1 MDEELELGHYGRIFK
16 RNWWIFALSIVSMV
30 LFAVLLLPGQRDFY
44 ESRISFRLV
53 PSDGDVGTF
62 NDPVNEET
70 EAIIAKS
77 LGDTVVERMIGTYPE
92 LTLEGWNENL
102 AVSACADTAAL
113 IVTNTCNTQILDFSY
128 RAGSPQKAIDLV
140 ETSAEVYR
148 EARFERASVIRDN
161 TLGQLGSQLED
172 LDLRIQTEEAILQ
185 NNDSDSVEYLLA
197 EIRLRRIE
205 PERLELRSSILQLTS
220 SPLDVGS
227 QLSSASTPE
236 ADSSGIPLPL
246 SVVAGILMGLLLGAL
261 ASVLSDRLDR
271 RVSSAAETEADL
283 GVPVL
288 GDIPRITEGSPAL
301 VTAVSQETEGAE
313 AFRRLAAA
321 ALAPRNGFVVDSIAV
336 TGANENEGRTTAAV
350 NLALAISQSGRNVLL
365 IGADRRNESVDQ
377 LFGLSLEPGLNDFL
391 RSKAD
396 LEAAR
401 AALDAAPV
409 RLGITILPTGVGGTT
424 PLSNNGVAALLAIA
438 QERNMIAVFDTPP
451 ALTHA
456 DGLQIAAVADA
467 VYIVAAVGR
476 TRRSELNEL
485 RVQLLNVQADVVGA
499 IINRNSRLS
508 LLPSGFGDVGAVS
521 VPTGVPGNA
530 SASAAAHQFGS
541 KGRATAPQASPVANA
556 RDGVE
561 DAEVVAEV
569 DDPVIAAVP
578 DVETAA
584 DPYEEIA

>member
-1 MDEELELGHYGRIFK
+1 
-16 RNWWIFALSIVSMV
+16 
-30 LFAVLLLPGQRDFY
+30 
-44 ESRISFRLV
+44 
-53 PSDGDVGTF
+53 
-62 NDPVNEET
+62 
-70 EAIIAKS
+70 
-77 LGDTVVERMIGTYPE
+77 MIGKYPE
-92 LTLEGWNENL
+92 LTLEGWTENL

-128 RAGSPQKAIDLV
+128 RASSPEKATDLV
-140 ETSAEVYR
+140 EASAEIYR
-148 EARFERASVIRDN
+148 EARFERALVIRDN
-161 TLGQLGSQLED
+161 TLEQLENQLED

-185 NNDSDSVEYLLA
+185 NNDKDSVEYLLA

-205 PERLELRSSILQLTS
+205 PERLALRSSILQLTS
-220 SPLDVGS
+220 SPLDVGA
-227 QLSSASTPE
+227 QLSSASVPE
-236 ADSSGIPLPL
+236 ADSSGIPLFF
-246 SVVAGILMGLLLGAL
+246 SAIAGLLMGLLLGAL
-261 ASVLSDRLDR
+261 AAILLDRLDR
-271 RVSSAAETEADL
+271 RVSSASETETDL

-288 GDIPRITEGSPAL
+288 GDIPRITDGSPAL
-301 VTAVSQETEGAE
+301 VTAVSQETAGAE

-365 IGADRRNESVDQ
+365 IGADRRNESIDQ

-391 RSKAD
+391 RSNAD

-409 RLGITILPTGVGGTT
+409 RLGITILPTGLGATT

-456 DGLQIAAVADA
+456 D
-467 VYIVAAVGR
+467 
-476 TRRSELNEL
+476 
-485 RVQLLNVQADVVGA
+485 
-499 IINRNSRLS
+499 
-508 LLPSGFGDVGAVS
+508 
-521 VPTGVPGNA
+521 
-530 SASAAAHQFGS
+530 
-541 KGRATAPQASPVANA
+541 PQASPAHNA
-556 RDGVE
+556 ADDVI

>member
-16 RNWWIFALSIVSMV
+16 RSWWIFALAVVSMTI
-30 LFAVLLLPGQRDFY
+30 LALLLLPGQRNFY
-44 ESRISFRLV
+44 ESQVSVRLV
-53 PSDGDVGTF
+53 PSEGDVGKL
-62 NDPVNEET
+62 NDPISEET
-70 EAIIAKS
+70 EALIAVS
-77 LGDTVVERMIGTYPE
+77 LGDRVVASSPFADVDLDDWRDD
-92 LTLEGWNENL
+92 LL
-102 AVSACADTAAL
+102 VSACLNTGA
-113 IVTNTCNTQILDFSY
+113 IVVTNDCNTQILEFKY
-128 RAGSPQKAIDLV
+128 RADSPEKASTLV
-140 ETSAEVYR
+140 QLSADTYLD
-148 EARFERASVIRDN
+148 ARLERAQVIRDN
-161 TLGQLGSQLED
+161 TLDQLNLQLED
-172 LDLRIQTEEAILQ
+172 LDLRISTEEAILR
-185 NNDSDSVEYLLA
+185 NNEPDTVENTLA
-197 EIRLRRIE
+197 DIRLRRIE
-205 PERLELRSSILQLTS
+205 PERLAIRSSINLLTS
-220 SPLDVGS
+220 TPLDVGFILGS
-227 QLSSASTPE
+227 VSTPE
-236 ADSSGIPLPL
+236 ADASGIPRPFAI
-246 SVVAGILMGLLLGAL
+246 VAGILMGLLLGGVAAIL
-261 ASVLSDRLDR
+261 TDRMDR
-271 RVSSAAETEADL
+271 RVSSAAETELDL

-301 VTAVSQETEGAE
+301 VTAVSAETAGAE

-365 IGADRRNESVDQ
+365 IGADRRNEAIDQ
-377 LFGLSLEPGLNDFL
+377 LFGLGLEPGLNDFL

-401 AALDAAPV
+401 SSLDAAPV
-409 RLGITILPTGVGGTT
+409 RLGITILPTGTGATT

-438 QERNMIAVFDTPP
+438 QERNMIVVFDTPP

-456 DGLQIAAVADA
+456 DGLQISAVADA

-508 LLPSGFGDVGAVS
+508 LMPSGFGDVGSVS
-521 VPTGVPGNA
+521 VPTGVPGNR
-530 SASAAAHQFGS
+530 SSSAATANPFGS
-541 KGRATAPQASPVANA
+541 KGRTEAPQASPAQTPG
-556 RDGVE
+556 DIVE

-569 DDPVIAAVP
+569 DDPVAVAVGNP
-578 DVETAA
+578 LEMAA